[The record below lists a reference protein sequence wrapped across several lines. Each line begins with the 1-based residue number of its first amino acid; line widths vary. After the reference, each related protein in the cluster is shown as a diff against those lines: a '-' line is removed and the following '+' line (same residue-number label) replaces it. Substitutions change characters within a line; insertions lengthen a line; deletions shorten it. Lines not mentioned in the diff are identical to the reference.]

1 MAHRFFTTHSLATN
15 DISLTDESQVHQ
27 LTRVLRMGVGDTFIL
42 NEGTGEDVEVEIVDS
57 GTPGKKYGG
66 STSVVQL
73 KVLARH
79 SAWVPKIAVH
89 VLLATIR
96 KERFEWALE
105 KCTELGVSKISPLT
119 TDRAERGSVPRSRAE
134 RILKESAEQCGRGTI
149 PEYGDVEDLGNAIS
163 TAVKSGKIVIA
174 CVHSGQPFSEIVA
187 SKLLTANHSPLTS
200 CSILIGP
207 EGGWTPRELELF
219 KKHTIV
225 EVSLGPTNLRA
236 ETAAITAC
244 ALIHQTA
251 A

>member
-1 MAHRFFTTHSLATN
+1 
-15 DISLTDESQVHQ
+15 
-27 LTRVLRMGVGDTFIL
+27 MGVGDTFIL
-42 NEGTGEDVEVEIVDS
+42 NEGGGEDVEVEIVDT
-57 GTPGKKYGG
+57 GTSSKKYGG
-66 STSVVQL
+66 STSVQL

-79 SAWVPKIAVH
+79 QAWVPKIAVH

-134 RILKESAEQCGRGTI
+134 RILKEAAEQCGRGNV
-149 PEYGDVEDLGNAIS
+149 PEYSNVEDLESAIS
-163 TAVKSGKIVIA
+163 TAVKGGKIVIA
-174 CVHSGQPFSEIVA
+174 CVHSGQPFSEFVS
-187 SKLLTANHSPLTS
+187 SKLLTAHHSLLTS
-200 CSILIGP
+200 CSIIIGP

-219 KKHTIV
+219 KKHNVI

-236 ETAAITAC
+236 ETAAVTAC
-244 ALIHQTA
+244 ALILQTA